1 MESRRTF
8 RFKKR
13 VKMLRE
19 QKKRCQKRYTEGLKT
34 KHPPVQPSVST
45 ESCSSLVGS
54 SDIPE
59 REDAVGNSWELEPDT
74 NTTACVQREQSDTDE
89 PEVPPLTRTD
99 SVFLTKDYFTK
110 HAMVQDLSDVPSSC
124 IETKKAVA
132 CRDFRL
138 ADRLDFGTSTSST
151 KHQMESRSEDSES
164 GLKTEERTR
173 Q

>member
-59 REDAVGNSWELEPDT
+59 REDAVGNSW
-74 NTTACVQREQSDTDE
+74 
-89 PEVPPLTRTD
+89 
-99 SVFLTKDYFTK
+99 LTKDYFTK

-151 KHQMESRSEDSES
+151 KHQMESRSEDSEC